1 MLLIDT
7 RTLKTFILGAEHEN
21 FRIVSE
27 KLFITQPAVSS
38 QIRQLEKEIGGKLFN
53 KRGRHIKLTELGR
66 LFHKEAKEI
75 VAQSERSL
83 SQISK
88 FQQGFNKT
96 MRIAISPLLADTIL
110 PSILRAYTKQYPHVE
125 LSIQVLESK
134 EIASVVEEGSVD
146 VGLSCLPGDPNVN
159 CLKFHEES
167 VGLVCNHDGYD
178 AETGPIVDAK
188 EILESNIVLTDN
200 HPAYWNNLK
209 EQLKYTLSSYQFMSV
224 TQSHIAKRFVLEG
237 IGVSFLPKSII
248 NREIIEGRLMEIP
261 VFFIELPTASMYII
275 YKYEHEIESEFVK
288 FISDFHFS

>member
-1 MLLIDT
+1 MLVIDT
-7 RTLKTFILGAEHEN
+7 RTLKTFILAAEQEN

-53 KRGRHIKLTELGR
+53 KCGRHIKLTELGR
-66 LFHKEAKEI
+66 LFHTEAKEI

-96 MRIAISPLLADTIL
+96 LRIAISPLLADTIL
-110 PSILRAYTKQYPHVE
+110 PSILREYTKEFPHVE
-125 LSIQVLESK
+125 LSIKVLESM
-134 EIASVVEEGSVD
+134 EIASVVEEGIVD
-146 VGLSCLPGDPNVN
+146 VGLSCLPGESNVSWIK
-159 CLKFHEES
+159 LHEES

-178 AETGPIVDAK
+178 EESGPIVDAK
-188 EILESNIVLTDN
+188 EVLESNIVLTDN
-200 HPAYWNNLK
+200 HPSYWNNLK

-237 IGVSFLPKSII
+237 IGVSFLPKSIV

-261 VFFIELPTASMYII
+261 VFFMELPTASMYII

>member
-1 MLLIDT
+1 MLPIDT
-7 RTLKTFILGAEHEN
+7 RTLKTFILAAEQEN
-21 FRIVSE
+21 YRIVSE

-134 EIASVVEEGSVD
+134 EIDTVVEEGSVD
-146 VGLSCLPGDPNVN
+146 VGLSCLPGGPNVN

-167 VGLVCNHDGYD
+167 LSLICNHDGYD
-178 AETGPIVDAK
+178 AESGPIVDAK
-188 EILESNIVLTDN
+188 EVLESNIILTDN
-200 HPAYWNNLK
+200 HPSYWNNLK
-209 EQLKYTLSSYQFMSV
+209 EQLKYTLSSHQFMSV

-237 IGVSFLPKSII
+237 IGVSFLPQSIV

-261 VFFIELPTASMYII
+261 VFFMELPTASMYII

>member
-7 RTLKTFILGAEHEN
+7 RTLKTFILAAEYEN

-110 PSILRAYTKQYPHVE
+110 PSIIREYTKQHPHVE

-134 EIASVVEEGSVD
+134 EIASVVEEGNVD

-167 VGLVCNHDGYD
+167 VGLVCSHDGYD
-178 AETGPIVDAK
+178 AESGPIVDAK
-188 EILESNIVLTDN
+188 EILERNIILTDN
-200 HPAYWNNLK
+200 HPFYWNNLK

-237 IGVSFLPKSII
+237 IGVSFLPKSIV
-248 NREIIEGRLMEIP
+248 NREIIEGRLMKIP
-261 VFFIELPTASMYII
+261 VFFMELPTASMYII